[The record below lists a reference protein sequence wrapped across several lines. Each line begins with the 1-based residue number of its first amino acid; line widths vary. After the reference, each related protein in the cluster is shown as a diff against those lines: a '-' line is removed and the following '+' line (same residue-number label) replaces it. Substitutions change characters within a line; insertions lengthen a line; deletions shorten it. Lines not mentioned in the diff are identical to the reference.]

1 MNTDTQI
8 RNQLIRRIQKIP
20 SNRLKELN
28 ELVAKLELTSPKK
41 DKNLSFA
48 GAWAKIDSEAF
59 NNLTE
64 NLIDN
69 RQLNKRRYE

>member
-1 MNTDTQI
+1 MATDTQI

-20 SNRLKELN
+20 GNKLEELN

-41 DKNLSFA
+41 DKILSFA
-48 GAWAKIDSEAF
+48 GAWSNIDSGVLS
-59 NNLTE
+59 NLTE

-69 RQLNKRRYE
+69 RQRSKIMY